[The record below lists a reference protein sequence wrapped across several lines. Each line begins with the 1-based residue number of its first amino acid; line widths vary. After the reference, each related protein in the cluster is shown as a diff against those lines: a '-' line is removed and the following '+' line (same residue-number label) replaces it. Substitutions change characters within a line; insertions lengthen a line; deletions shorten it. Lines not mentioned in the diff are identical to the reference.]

1 MLNFDFFKAL
11 KAYMRSIYLMSNKKI
26 FDISNIDLVKFSSS
40 LGLVVAP
47 KIRLAKNQNKLKN
60 SEISIIKMKDSHG
73 EETEDASDVENE
85 KIKVVKKLRDNKL
98 VIKKVKQPLN
108 FAKYT
113 QNDEEIGSL
122 FTVKKNVNINTE
134 TEGTDDDYEL
144 SKKIKI
150 KSKAAVAKK
159 LKKKNIKINE
169 KVLFDE
175 DGNRI
180 ADGINVPKSINLTD
194 QLADELNKKS
204 DENYSGINIEEAK
217 KMLQN
222 EDVYDKQIF
231 RQRIKREHREK
242 RLKEKEARR
251 AKRQRSDNNQEG
263 TVLLAAKTENDSD
276 E

>member
-1 MLNFDFFKAL
+1 
-11 KAYMRSIYLMSNKKI
+11 MRSIYLMSNKKI
-26 FDISNIDLVKFSSS
+26 FNIENIDLVKFSSS

-47 KIRLAKNQNKLKN
+47 KIRLAKNQNKSMNK
-60 SEISIIKMKDSHG
+60 EISVIKMRDSQG
-73 EETEDASDVENE
+73 EEDTDDVSGGEN
-85 KIKVVKKLRDNKL
+85 KKTKLVKKLRDNKL
-98 VIKKVKQPLN
+98 VIKKVRQPLN
-108 FAKYT
+108 FAQFT
-113 QNDEEIGSL
+113 QNDEETGSL

-134 TEGTDDDYEL
+134 TEDSDDDEDQI

-180 ADGINVPKSINLTD
+180 ADGINVPKSVNLTD
-194 QLADELNKKS
+194 ELANELNKKS
-204 DENYSGINIEEAK
+204 EGSHSGINIEEAR

-222 EDVYDKQIF
+222 EDIYDKQLY

-242 RLKEKEARR
+242 RLKEKEMRR
-251 AKRQRSDNNQEG
+251 AKRQKMDNSQETAVVLGPNSDNES
-263 TVLLAAKTENDSD
+263 E
-276 E
+276 